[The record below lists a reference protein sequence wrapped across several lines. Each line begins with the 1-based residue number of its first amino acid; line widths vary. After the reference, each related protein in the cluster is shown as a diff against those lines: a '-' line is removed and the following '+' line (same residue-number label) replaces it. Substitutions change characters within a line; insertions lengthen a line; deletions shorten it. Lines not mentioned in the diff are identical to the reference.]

1 MNNQPLDYGVQQD
14 ANVNPF
20 ENLEATTTGRR
31 FGNFII
37 DTICHYIIIIIVSLI
52 VILPMAMNN
61 PEDGINTESPM
72 FTLISYLIAFGVIIG
87 YYWFFEY
94 VCKGRTIGKFIT
106 GTRAIMLGG
115 DRLTSKAAFL
125 RSVSRLVPFEP
136 FSFLGSNSGW
146 HDQWTDS
153 YVVNEREYQDAL
165 SKSEFKGT
173 I

>member
-1 MNNQPLDYGVQQD
+1 MDNQPLDYGVQQD
-14 ANVNPF
+14 VNENPF

-31 FGNFII
+31 FANLII
-37 DTICHYIIIIIVSLI
+37 DTICYYI
-52 VILPMAMNN
+52 VILILFVIVLLPMVLKS
-61 PEDGINTESPM
+61 PESMSEDSPM
-72 FTLISYLIAFGVIIG
+72 FTFMSYVIAFGAIIG

-136 FSFLGSNSGW
+136 FSYLGSNSGW
-146 HDQWTDS
+146 HDQWTYS
-153 YVVNEREYQDAL
+153 YVVNEKDYQDAL
-165 SKSEFKGT
+165 SKTEFKGT